1 MREHD
6 ITDLKPFY
14 SSAMFASHRF
24 TYDARKRVILKSF

>member
-14 SSAMFASHRF
+14 SSALFASHKF
-24 TYDARKRVILKSF
+24 TYEPRKRVILKAF